1 MRDAGAMVD
10 YVHIVPTTNEVRFFL
25 KGINRIKK
33 TEITNMG
40 KLSWLEILNFGF
52 DLFSNESSSHTWLYI
67 ITYSHI

>member
-1 MRDAGAMVD
+1 MRDVGAMVD
-10 YVHIVPTTNEVRFFL
+10 YVHIVPTTKEVSFFF

-33 TEITNMG
+33 PEITNMG

-52 DLFSNESSSHTWLYI
+52 DLFLNESSSPTWLYI